1 MSALRRRLNN
11 KSIEAANARL
21 AGILVL
27 PTWLIIVGV
36 FALPILGAFYLSFR
50 NETLGAFVSARFI
63 GVENYVQAFVDP
75 RFWESI
81 WVTLILVILAIIVQI
96 PLGIGLAIL
105 LHRNLSGTQFFR
117 IALIIPMLLTPVAVG
132 LMWRFLFDA
141 DLGVI
146 NWALDQV
153 NIHGPNWLGWRWPAI
168 MAVTIVDSWQSI
180 PFVMLITLAGLAGL
194 PKGPREAAAIDGA
207 RASQIFFHITLPSL
221 LPVVL
226 VIAMIRIIDCLKMF
240 DLIFILTGKGGP
252 GTATQT
258 LGMLTY
264 NTGFIFFHI
273 TLPSLLPIVLVIAMI
288 RIIDCLKM
296 FDLIFILT
304 GKGGPGTATQTLG
317 MLTYNT
323 GFIFFQTSR
332 AAALGVLMV
341 ILVAPIYVMWR
352 RATEYA
358 R

>member
-1 MSALRRRLNN
+1 MEGVAPPHPQLIKDQEMSALRSGSRD
-11 KSIEAANARL
+11 KSIEVANARL

-27 PTWLIIVGV
+27 PTWLIIITV
-36 FALPILGAFYLSFR
+36 FALPILGALYLSFR
-50 NETLGAFVSARFI
+50 NETLGTFVPARFI
-63 GVENYVQAFVDP
+63 GFENYLQALVDP

-81 WVTLILVILAIIVQI
+81 WVTLILMVLAIIVQI
-96 PLGIGLAIL
+96 PLGIGLAVL
-105 LHRNLSGTQFFR
+105 LHRNLAGTQFFR
-117 IALIIPMLLTPVAVG
+117 TVLIIPMLLTPVAVG

-146 NWALDQV
+146 NWALDQINV
-153 NIHGPNWLGWRWPAI
+153 HGPNWLGWRWPAI

-180 PFVMLITLAGLAGL
+180 PFVMLIALAGLTGL

-207 RASQIFFHITLPSL
+207 RASQ
-221 LPVVL
+221 
-226 VIAMIRIIDCLKMF
+226 
-240 DLIFILTGKGGP
+240 
-252 GTATQT
+252 
-258 LGMLTY
+258 
-264 NTGFIFFHI
+264 IFFHI

>member
-1 MSALRRRLNN
+1 MTHSITRS
-11 KSIEAANARL
+11 KSIESANAQL
-21 AGILVL
+21 AQLLVI
-27 PTWLIIVGV
+27 PSWVLIILV
-36 FALPILGAFYLSFR
+36 FALPIIGAFYLSFR
-50 NETLGAFVSARFI
+50 NETLGAFTTAKFI
-63 GVENYVQAFVDP
+63 GFDNYLQAFADP

-81 WVTLILVILAIIVQI
+81 WVTFILMFLALLVQI
-96 PLGIGLAIL
+96 PLGIGLAVL
-105 LHRNLSGTQFFR
+105 LHRNLAGTQLFR
-117 IALIIPMLLTPVAVG
+117 TILIIPMLLTPVAVG
-132 LMWRFLFDA
+132 LMWRFMFDA

-146 NWALDQV
+146 NWALDQI

-207 RASQIFFHITLPSL
+207 RGWQVFLHVTLPSL
-221 LPVVL
+221 LPVIL
-226 VIAMIRIIDCLKMF
+226 VIAMIRIID
-240 DLIFILTGKGGP
+240 G
-252 GTATQT
+252 
-258 LGMLTY
+258 
-264 NTGFIFFHI
+264 
-273 TLPSLLPIVLVIAMI
+273 
-288 RIIDCLKM
+288 LKM

-323 GFIFFQTSR
+323 GFIFFQISR

-352 RATEYA
+352 KATEYA

>member
-1 MSALRRRLNN
+1 MSVSHRDRRSRSLE
-11 KSIEAANARL
+11 SANARL
-21 AGILVL
+21 AGTLVA
-27 PTWLIIVGV
+27 PTWLIICVV

-50 NETLGAFVSARFI
+50 NETLGAFVTARFI
-63 GVENYVQAFVDP
+63 GFENYSQAFLDP

-81 WVTLILVILAIIVQI
+81 WVTVILIVLALIVQI
-96 PLGIGLAIL
+96 PLGIGLAVL
-105 LHRNLSGTQFFR
+105 LHRNLAGTQFFR
-117 IALIIPMLLTPVAVG
+117 TVLIIPMLLTPVAVG
-132 LMWRFLFDA
+132 LMWRFMFDA

-146 NWALDQV
+146 NWALDQIG
-153 NIHGPNWLGWRWPAI
+153 IHGPNWLGWRWPAI
-168 MAVTIVDSWQSI
+168 IAVTIVDSWQSI

-207 RASQIFFHITLPSL
+207 RASQIFLYVTLPSL
-221 LPVVL
+221 VPVVL
-226 VIAMIRIIDCLKMF
+226 VI
-240 DLIFILTGKGGP
+240 
-252 GTATQT
+252 
-258 LGMLTY
+258 
-264 NTGFIFFHI
+264 
-273 TLPSLLPIVLVIAMI
+273 VMI

-323 GFIFFQTSR
+323 GFIFFQISR

-341 ILVAPIYVMWR
+341 ILVAPIYLMWR
-352 RATEYA
+352 RVAEYA

>member
-1 MSALRRRLNN
+1 MSALRSGSRD
-11 KSIEAANARL
+11 KSIEVANARL

-27 PTWLIIVGV
+27 PTWLIIITV
-36 FALPILGAFYLSFR
+36 FALPILGALYLSFR
-50 NETLGAFVSARFI
+50 NETLGTFVPARFI
-63 GVENYVQAFVDP
+63 GFENYLQALVDP

-81 WVTLILVILAIIVQI
+81 WVTLILMVLAIIVQI
-96 PLGIGLAIL
+96 PLGIGLAVL
-105 LHRNLSGTQFFR
+105 LHRNLAGTQFFR
-117 IALIIPMLLTPVAVG
+117 TVLIIPMLLTPVAVG

-146 NWALDQV
+146 NWALDQINV
-153 NIHGPNWLGWRWPAI
+153 HGPNWLGWRWPAI

-180 PFVMLITLAGLAGL
+180 PFVMLIALAGLTGL

-207 RASQIFFHITLPSL
+207 RASQ
-221 LPVVL
+221 
-226 VIAMIRIIDCLKMF
+226 
-240 DLIFILTGKGGP
+240 
-252 GTATQT
+252 
-258 LGMLTY
+258 
-264 NTGFIFFHI
+264 IFFHI

>member
-1 MSALRRRLNN
+1 MPAARVGRRS
-11 KSIEAANARL
+11 KSIEGANARL
-21 AGILVL
+21 AEILVL
-27 PTWLIIVGV
+27 PAWLLIVAV

-50 NETLGAFVSARFI
+50 NETLGAFVAAKFI
-63 GVENYVQAFVDP
+63 GLENYAQAFADP

-81 WVTLILVILAIIVQI
+81 WVTLVLIVLAILVQI
-96 PLGIGLAIL
+96 PLGVGLALL
-105 LHRNLSGTQFFR
+105 LHRNLAGTQFFR
-117 IALIIPMLLTPVAVG
+117 TALMIPMLLTPVAVG

-146 NWALDQV
+146 NWALAQIG
-153 NIHGPNWLGWRWPAI
+153 IHGPNWMGWRWAAI
-168 MAVTIVDSWQSI
+168 LAVTIVDSWQSI
-180 PFVMLITLAGLAGL
+180 PFVMLIALAGLAGL
-194 PKGPREAAAIDGA
+194 PKGPGEAAAIDGA
-207 RASQIFFHITLPSL
+207 RASQIFFHVTLPAL
-221 LPVVL
+221 LPVIL
-226 VIAMIRIIDCLKMF
+226 VIAMIR
-240 DLIFILTGKGGP
+240 
-252 GTATQT
+252 
-258 LGMLTY
+258 
-264 NTGFIFFHI
+264 
-273 TLPSLLPIVLVIAMI
+273 V
-288 RIIDCLKM
+288 IDCLKM

-332 AAALGVLMV
+332 AAALGVLIV

>member
-1 MSALRRRLNN
+1 MSALRSSSRD
-11 KSIEAANARL
+11 KSIEVANARL

-27 PTWLIIVGV
+27 PTWLIIITV
-36 FALPILGAFYLSFR
+36 FALPILGALYLSFR
-50 NETLGAFVSARFI
+50 NETLGTFVPARFI
-63 GVENYVQAFVDP
+63 GFENYLQALVDP

-81 WVTLILVILAIIVQI
+81 WVTLILMVLAIIVQI
-96 PLGIGLAIL
+96 PLGIGLAVL
-105 LHRNLSGTQFFR
+105 LHRNLAGTQFFR
-117 IALIIPMLLTPVAVG
+117 TVLIIPMLLTPVAVG

-146 NWALDQV
+146 NWALDQINV
-153 NIHGPNWLGWRWPAI
+153 HGPNWLGWRWPAI

-180 PFVMLITLAGLAGL
+180 PFVMLIALAGLTGL

-207 RASQIFFHITLPSL
+207 RASQ
-221 LPVVL
+221 
-226 VIAMIRIIDCLKMF
+226 
-240 DLIFILTGKGGP
+240 
-252 GTATQT
+252 
-258 LGMLTY
+258 
-264 NTGFIFFHI
+264 IFFHI

>member
-1 MSALRRRLNN
+1 MSALRSSSRD
-11 KSIEAANARL
+11 KSIEVANARL
-21 AGILVL
+21 AAILVL
-27 PTWLIIVGV
+27 PTWLIIITV
-36 FALPILGAFYLSFR
+36 FALPILGALYLSFR
-50 NETLGAFVSARFI
+50 NETLGTFVPARFI
-63 GVENYVQAFVDP
+63 GFENYLQALVDP

-81 WVTLILVILAIIVQI
+81 WVTLILMVLAIIVQI
-96 PLGIGLAIL
+96 PLGIGLAVL
-105 LHRNLSGTQFFR
+105 LHRNLAGTQFFR
-117 IALIIPMLLTPVAVG
+117 TVLIIPMLLTPVAVG

-146 NWALDQV
+146 NWALDQINV
-153 NIHGPNWLGWRWPAI
+153 HGPNWLGWRWPAI

-180 PFVMLITLAGLAGL
+180 PFVMLIALAGLTGL

-207 RASQIFFHITLPSL
+207 RASQ
-221 LPVVL
+221 
-226 VIAMIRIIDCLKMF
+226 
-240 DLIFILTGKGGP
+240 
-252 GTATQT
+252 
-258 LGMLTY
+258 
-264 NTGFIFFHI
+264 IFFHI

>member
-1 MSALRRRLNN
+1 MEGVAPPHPQLIKDQEMSALRSSSRD
-11 KSIEAANARL
+11 KSIEVANARL

-27 PTWLIIVGV
+27 PTWLIIITV
-36 FALPILGAFYLSFR
+36 FALPILGALYLSFR
-50 NETLGAFVSARFI
+50 NETLGTFVPARFI
-63 GVENYVQAFVDP
+63 GFENYLQALVDP

-81 WVTLILVILAIIVQI
+81 WVTLILMVLAIIVQI
-96 PLGIGLAIL
+96 PLGIGLAVL
-105 LHRNLSGTQFFR
+105 LHRNLAGTQFFR
-117 IALIIPMLLTPVAVG
+117 TVLIIPMLLTPVAVG

-146 NWALDQV
+146 NWALDQINV
-153 NIHGPNWLGWRWPAI
+153 HGPNWLGWRWPAI

-180 PFVMLITLAGLAGL
+180 PFVMLIALAGLTGL

-207 RASQIFFHITLPSL
+207 RASQ
-221 LPVVL
+221 
-226 VIAMIRIIDCLKMF
+226 
-240 DLIFILTGKGGP
+240 
-252 GTATQT
+252 
-258 LGMLTY
+258 
-264 NTGFIFFHI
+264 IFFHI

>member
-1 MSALRRRLNN
+1 M
-11 KSIEAANARL
+11 
-21 AGILVL
+21 L
-27 PTWLIIVGV
+27 PAWLLIIAV

-50 NETLGAFVSARFI
+50 NETLGAFVAAKFV
-63 GVENYVQAFVDP
+63 GFENYTQAFMDP

-81 WVTLILVILAIIVQI
+81 WVTLILLFLAVLVQV
-96 PLGIGLAIL
+96 PLGVALALL
-105 LHRNLSGTQFFR
+105 LHRNLAGTQFFR
-117 IALIIPMLLTPVAVG
+117 TSLIIPMLLTPVAVG

-146 NWALDQV
+146 NWALGQI
-153 NIHGPNWLGWRWPAI
+153 NLHGPNWMGWRWAAI

-207 RASQIFFHITLPSL
+207 RAAQIFFHVTLPSL

-226 VIAMIRIIDCLKMF
+226 V
-240 DLIFILTGKGGP
+240 
-252 GTATQT
+252 
-258 LGMLTY
+258 
-264 NTGFIFFHI
+264 
-273 TLPSLLPIVLVIAMI
+273 VVMI

-323 GFIFFQTSR
+323 GFIFFQISR
-332 AAALGVLMV
+332 AAALGVIMV
-341 ILVAPIYVMWR
+341 ILVVPIYLMWR
-352 RATEYA
+352 RVTEYA